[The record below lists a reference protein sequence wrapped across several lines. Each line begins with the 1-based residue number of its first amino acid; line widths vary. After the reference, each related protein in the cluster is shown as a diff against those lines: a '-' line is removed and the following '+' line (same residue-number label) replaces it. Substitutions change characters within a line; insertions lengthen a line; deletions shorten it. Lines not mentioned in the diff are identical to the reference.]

1 MKERNFIMGKIDT
14 VTKEY
19 IENPIVFAD
28 AFNQFLYHGNQ
39 KIDPA
44 RLTEL
49 DTTEILIPYGEDGA
63 GVPEQKYRDVLK
75 LLYAMT
81 DGRTAYCIM
90 GIENQAEIHY
100 ALPVK
105 NGVYDFLQ
113 LSHQVSEAAS
123 AHRQAMKEM
132 KLERSDNPQ
141 EKEAPTDGEFLSGFW
156 KTDRLIPVVTLVIY
170 FGSDSWDAPL
180 SLKEMYSITDSVI
193 LAHTPDYHV
202 NLIAPKEMSDDEINE
217 FHSNLREVMLYI
229 KYSKDK
235 QSLNKVV
242 QEDIKFQNMERQAA
256 EVINVVTGSKLKY
269 PEGKGDVNMCLAIQ
283 QMREESKIEGAV
295 ETYKDLGISLVETI
309 KRIAERFQLTEN
321 ESSEMVKQY
330 W

>member
-1 MKERNFIMGKIDT
+1 MG
-14 VTKEY
+14 
-19 IENPIVFAD
+19 NPVVFAD
-28 AFNQFLYHGNQ
+28 AFNQLLYHGDQ

-49 DTTEILIPYGEDGA
+49 DTTEILIPYGRGGA

-75 LLYAMT
+75 LLHAMT

-90 GIENQAEIHY
+90 GIENQTEIHY

-113 LSHQVSEAAS
+113 LSHQVSEAAN
-123 AHRQAMKEM
+123 AHRQAMKES
-132 KLERSDNPQ
+132 KLKQPDNLQ
-141 EKEAPTDGEFLSGFW
+141 EKEEPTDGEFLSGFW
-156 KTDRLIPVVTLVIY
+156 KSDRLIPVVTLVIY

-180 SLKEMYSITDSVI
+180 SLKEMYSNVDDAI
-193 LAHTPDYHV
+193 LAHTPDYLV
-202 NLIAPKEMSDDEINE
+202 NLIAPREMSDDEINE

-235 QSLNKVV
+235 RALNKVV
-242 QEDIKFQNMERQAA
+242 IEDIKFQNMERQAA

-283 QMREESKIEGAV
+283 QMREESELVGQIKGAV
-295 ETYKDLGISLVETI
+295 LMCKNLGVSFTDTI
-309 KRIAERFQLTEN
+309 KQIAEMFHLSESESN
-321 ESSEMVKQY
+321 EAVKQY

>member
-1 MKERNFIMGKIDT
+1 MGKIDT
-14 VTKEY
+14 ITKMY
-19 IENPIVFAD
+19 MGNPIVFAD
-28 AFNQFLYHGNQ
+28 AFNQFLYHGEQ

-44 RLTEL
+44 QLTEL
-49 DTTEILIPYGEDGA
+49 DTTEIVIPYGASSA

-81 DGRTAYCIM
+81 DGMTAYCVV

-123 AHRQAMKEM
+123 AHRQAMKG
-132 KLERSDNPQ
+132 LRSESGEALQ
-141 EKEAPTDGEFLSGFW
+141 EKEEPTDGEFLSGFW

-180 SLKEMYSITDSVI
+180 SLKEMYSNTDSVI
-193 LAHTPDYHV
+193 LAHAPDYHV
-202 NLIAPKEMSDDEINE
+202 NLIAPKEMSDNEINE

-235 QSLNKVV
+235 KTLNKVV
-242 QEDIKFQNMERQAA
+242 KEDIKFQSMERQAA

-283 QMREESKIEGAV
+283 QMREESEIKGAILMC
-295 ETYKDLGISLVETI
+295 KDLGVSLAETI
-309 KRIAERFQLTEN
+309 KRIAEKFQLSEK
-321 ESSEMVKQY
+321 ESSEQVKQY

>member
-1 MKERNFIMGKIDT
+1 M
-14 VTKEY
+14 
-19 IENPIVFAD
+19 ENPVVFVD
-28 AFNQFLYHGNQ
+28 AFNQLLYHGDQ

-49 DTTEILIPYGEDGA
+49 DTTEIVIPYGASSA

-81 DGRTAYCIM
+81 DGRTAYCVM
-90 GIENQAEIHY
+90 GIENQADIHY

-113 LSHQVSEAAS
+113 LSHQVSKAAN
-123 AHRQAMKEM
+123 AHRQAMKES
-132 KLERSDNPQ
+132 KSKQADNPQ
-141 EKEAPTDGEFLSGFW
+141 EKENPTDGEFLSGFW

-180 SLKEMYSITDSVI
+180 SLKEMYSDVDNAI
-193 LAHTPDYHV
+193 LAHAPDYHV
-202 NLIAPKEMSDDEINE
+202 NLIAPREMSDDEINE

-235 QSLNKVV
+235 QTLDKIVKEN
-242 QEDIKFQNMERQAA
+242 IKFQSIERQAA
-256 EVINVVTGSKLKY
+256 EVINIVTGSKLKY
-269 PEGKGDVNMCLAIQ
+269 PKGKGEVNMCLAIQ

-321 ESSEMVKQY
+321 ESSELVKQY

>member
-1 MKERNFIMGKIDT
+1 MEERNFHHGKNRYYNQRIYG
-14 VTKEY
+14 E
-19 IENPIVFAD
+19 VFAD
-28 AFNQFLYHGNQ
+28 AFNQFLYHGDQ
-39 KIDPA
+39 KIDSA
-44 RLTEL
+44 QLTEL
-49 DTTEILIPYGEDGA
+49 DTTEIVIPYGSNGA

-81 DGRTAYCIM
+81 DGRTAYCVV

-105 NGVYDFLQ
+105 NGIYDFLQ
-113 LSHQVSEAAS
+113 LSHQVSKAAN
-123 AHRQAMKEM
+123 AHRHAMKE
-132 KLERSDNPQ
+132 KKSERSDNPQ

-156 KTDRLIPVVTLVIY
+156 KTDRLIPVITLVIY

-180 SLKEMYSITDSVI
+180 SLKEMYSNTDSAI
-193 LAHTPDYHV
+193 LAHAPDYHV

-235 QSLNKVV
+235 QTLNEVV
-242 QEDIKFQNMERQAA
+242 AEDIKFQSMERQAA
-256 EVINVVTGSKLKY
+256 ELINVVTGSKLKY
-269 PEGKGDVNMCLAIQ
+269 PEGKGEVNMCLAIQ

-295 ETYKDLGISLVETI
+295 ETYKDLGISLAETI

>member
-1 MKERNFIMGKIDT
+1 MGKADAI
-14 VTKEY
+14 TKKY
-19 IENPIVFAD
+19 MANPVIFAD
-28 AFNQFLYHGNQ
+28 AFNQFLYHGDQIIN
-39 KIDPA
+39 PV

-49 DTTEILIPYGEDGA
+49 DTTEIVIPYGGNS
-63 GVPEQKYRDVLK
+63 GSVPEQKYRDVLK

-81 DGRTAYCIM
+81 DGKTAYCVM

-113 LSHQVSEAAS
+113 LSHQVSKAAD
-123 AHRQAMKEM
+123 AHKQDIKETKSRQPDHSQGKE
-132 KLERSDNPQ
+132 E
-141 EKEAPTDGEFLSGFW
+141 PTNGEFLSGFW

-180 SLKEMYSITDSVI
+180 SLKEMYSGADSVI
-193 LAHTPDYHV
+193 LAHAPDYQV

-217 FHSNLREVMLYI
+217 FHSTLREVMLYI
-229 KYSKDK
+229 KYSRNK
-235 QSLNKVV
+235 QILNKIVK
-242 QEDIKFQNMERQAA
+242 EDIKFQSMDRQAA
-256 EVINVVTGSKLKY
+256 DVINVVTGSKLKY

-283 QMREESKIEGAV
+283 QMREESEIKGAILMC
-295 ETYKDLGISLVETI
+295 KDLGVSLAETI
-309 KRIAERFQLTEN
+309 KRIADKFQLSESESN
-321 ESSEMVKQY
+321 ETVKQY

>member
-1 MKERNFIMGKIDT
+1 
-14 VTKEY
+14 
-19 IENPIVFAD
+19 
-28 AFNQFLYHGNQ
+28 
-39 KIDPA
+39 
-44 RLTEL
+44 
-49 DTTEILIPYGEDGA
+49 
-63 GVPEQKYRDVLK
+63 
-75 LLYAMT
+75 MT

-123 AHRQAMKEM
+123 AHRQTMKES
-132 KLERSDNPQ
+132 KSKQADKSSQ
-141 EKEAPTDGEFLSGFW
+141 EKEDPTHGEFLSGFW

-180 SLKEMYSITDSVI
+180 SLKEMYSNVDNAI
-193 LAHTPDYHV
+193 LAHAPDYHV
-202 NLIAPKEMSDDEINE
+202 NLIAPGEMSDDEINE

-235 QSLNKVV
+235 ETLDRVV
-242 QEDIKFQNMERQAA
+242 RENLKFQSIERQAA

-269 PEGKGDVNMCLAIQ
+269 PEGKGEYVFGNSADEG
-283 QMREESKIEGAV
+283 RE
-295 ETYKDLGISLVETI
+295 
-309 KRIAERFQLTEN
+309 RINRPD
-321 ESSEMVKQY
+321 
-330 W
+330 